1 MIHRYYFYFKK
12 IEILFLTNRPSLNFL
27 SNEKWCEKE
36 SSKFICSFP
45 KVGPIP
51 GMDSEPR
58 DELIKPYFK
67 NNENQSNRVTC
78 QTFKVKLKAVTCF
91 RKQFH
96 HRYLTGLMPMLHISD
111 YNLLQKNK
119 KDLKLLPI
127 YWPCDHI
134 LKP

>member
-1 MIHRYYFYFKK
+1 MIYTYYFYFKK
-12 IEILFLTNRPSLNFL
+12 IEILFFTNRPSLNFL
-27 SNEKWCEKE
+27 SNEKWCEKALNLFAVFRRLDPFLAWVQNLGTNWLNPI
-36 SSKFICSFP
+36 SKTMKIR
-45 KVGPIP
+45 VIW
-51 GMDSEPR
+51 
-58 DELIKPYFK
+58 
-67 NNENQSNRVTC
+67 VTC

-91 RKQFH
+91 RKPFH

-111 YNLLQKNK
+111 YNLLQKIK